1 MKACPYRAA
10 DPSLGAFV
18 RRLLVALLIG
28 ALALAAWRLSE
39 IAMLLFA
46 AMLMAVGLR
55 AASRGLRRITGI
67 TEALGLALAVLLFL
81 LGLGLALWFFGTVAA
96 SQLDEVARQVPTGLR
111 LLLEWLQA
119 HSYGRYILDQV
130 RGVGNVGAAAWA
142 ASALAAVARSL
153 TRGLAFG
160 LLTFIIAIYLA
171 AQPER
176 YRQICLRLTPPASR
190 PSVSRLLA
198 ETADILR
205 RWLVGQLVVMTTIGT
220 LSGLGLWVLGIDAA
234 FALGLVGGLLTFIP
248 YVGAVLA
255 AVPATLV
262 ALTQGPVYALSVVL
276 MYVGVHFVEGNF
288 ITPLVQAE
296 ATSLPPVVSLL
307 STVSFSILFGP
318 SAVLLAAPLT
328 LALMVAVEILYV
340 QGAIGERAIIRTPF
354 GAPRGGTG
362 DDLPAEQQ
370 SSTDISGQDS

>member
-1 MKACPYRAA
+1 
-10 DPSLGAFV
+10 
-18 RRLLVALLIG
+18 
-28 ALALAAWRLSE
+28 
-39 IAMLLFA
+39 
-46 AMLMAVGLR
+46 
-55 AASRGLRRITGI
+55 
-67 TEALGLALAVLLFL
+67 
-81 LGLGLALWFFGTVAA
+81 
-96 SQLDEVARQVPTGLR
+96 LR
-111 LLLEWLQA
+111 LVLEWLQ
-119 HSYGRYILDQV
+119 SGPYGRYVLDQV
-130 RGVGNVGAAAWA
+130 RGAGNAGAAAWA
-142 ASALAAVARSL
+142 ASTLAVVARSL
-153 TRGLAFG
+153 TRGLGFG

-171 AQPER
+171 AQPKR

-190 PSVSRLLA
+190 PSVGRLFD

-205 RWLVGQLVVMTTIGT
+205 RWLIGQLVVMVTVGT
-220 LSGLGLWVLGIDAA
+220 LSGLGLWALGIEAA

-328 LALMVAVEILYV
+328 LALMVAVEVLYV
-340 QGAIGERAIIRTPF
+340 QGAIGERAIAHTPF
-354 GAPRGGTG
+354 GAPPRGIRNG
-362 DDLPAEQQ
+362 LPAGQQ
-370 SSTDISGQDS
+370 TNLHIPGQDH